1 MAAVQL
7 GKLATLKW
15 MHENGFPW
23 HKKRPMSM
31 GLKIHLRWK
40 LLLEDWRIWSGF
52 WRMDGHHGMEVH
64 WNRSPFND

>member
-40 LLLEDWRIWSGF
+40 LLLEDWRI
-52 WRMDGHHGMEVH
+52 
-64 WNRSPFND
+64 